1 MAATHHLLSVS
12 VYIICLCYLLSLTSA
27 PPGLATAL
35 SFNLNFSSSNA
46 GDLCD
51 TELKCERDARMGS
64 GVIDLTKNEL
74 KANLYSAGRA
84 SYGRPVRLWDNATG
98 EVASFSSNFTFQI
111 RPQNETEEKFPKCDL
126 NGTAGMGDGMAF
138 FLASYPS
145 RIPPNSYG
153 MNLALFNDSNNSNAT
168 GDDRV
173 VAVEFDTYLNSK
185 DHSNNHVGIDVNS
198 IDSRAYTNVTERL
211 GSDDAV
217 ITAGVTY
224 DNLTGLLA
232 ARLQISGDDRWYTVN
247 MSVDM
252 KKELPQQ
259 VAVGFSG
266 ASGIC
271 IELHQVLS
279 WSFSSTLEDATILAT
294 NSKRLRW
301 LVPVLVPSATVA
313 FIVLLC
319 AVTALVYRRCIW
331 DSNVDDEEEE
341 HEQAEFERGI
351 GPRRY
356 RYRELAAATKG
367 FAEEEKLGR
376 GGFGNVYR
384 GSLDD
389 QDGPVAI
396 KMFSAESSAQGR
408 KEFEAEVKIISR
420 LRHRNLVHLLGWS
433 DSRRGLLLVY
443 QLVPEGSL
451 DRHIHTSCLT
461 WAQRYQIILG
471 LGSALRYLHT
481 EWDQCVLHGDIKP
494 SNILLDSSRNTKLGD
509 FGLARLVDHG
519 AGPRTTQVVM
529 GTAGYIDPE
538 FIRTRRPTTESDIYS
553 FGMVLLEV
561 VSGRRP
567 DMDMDTEQPT
577 AGADKVVI
585 PLLKWVWDLYEKG
598 AFIEVVDERLNEDEQ
613 LGDGH
618 DGMWQVHRALVV
630 GLWCTHPDPRAR
642 PSVVRFMNVL
652 QSKEVTLPTL
662 SRPGP
667 STYIFHGS
675 HGYNASSSSAN
686 VCSDVSW
693 ASSGR

>member
-1 MAATHHLLSVS
+1 M
-12 VYIICLCYLLSLTSA
+12 YIICLCYLLSLTSS

-35 SFNLNFSSSNA
+35 SFSFNFSSSNS

-51 TELKCERDARMGS
+51 MVLRCERDARMGS

-84 SYGRPVRLWDNATG
+84 SYGRPVPLWDNTTG

-126 NGTAGMGDGMAF
+126 NGTEGMGDGMAF
-138 FLASYPS
+138 FLSRYPS

-153 MNLALFNDSNNSNAT
+153 MNLALFNDRTSSNAN

-173 VAVEFDTYLNSK
+173 VAVEFDTYRSHGEQN
-185 DHSNNHVGIDVNS
+185 DNHVGIDVNS
-198 IDSRAYTNVTERL
+198 INSQNSTEVLKRL

-217 ITAGVTY
+217 VTAEVTY
-224 DNLTGLLA
+224 DNRTSVLV
-232 ARLQISGDDRWYTVN
+232 ARLQVSGDERWYTVST
-247 MSVDM
+247 SVDM
-252 KKELPQQ
+252 KEHLPQQ
-259 VAVGFSG
+259 VAVGFSAATG
-266 ASGIC
+266 VC

-279 WSFSSTLEDATILAT
+279 WSFSSTLEEGTVLAT
-294 NSKRLRW
+294 NSRRLRW
-301 LVPVLVPSATVA
+301 LVPVLVPSASVA
-313 FIVLLC
+313 FLVLL
-319 AVTALVYRRCIW
+319 VVGILVYRRCIW
-331 DSNVDDEEEE
+331 DSNDDDEEEE
-341 HEQAEFERGI
+341 HEQAEFERGV

-376 GGFGNVYR
+376 GGFGSVYR
-384 GSLDD
+384 GMLGD

-567 DMDMDTEQPT
+567 DMDMDTEQPA

-585 PLLKWVWDLYEKG
+585 PLLNWVWDLYEKG
-598 AFIEVVDERLNEDEQ
+598 AFIEAVDARLNGDEQ

-630 GLWCTHPDPRAR
+630 GLWCTHPDPSAR
-642 PSVVRFMNVL
+642 PSVARFMNVL

-662 SRPGP
+662 SRPRP
-667 STYIFHGS
+667 SSYIFHGS

-686 VCSDVSW
+686 ICSDVSW